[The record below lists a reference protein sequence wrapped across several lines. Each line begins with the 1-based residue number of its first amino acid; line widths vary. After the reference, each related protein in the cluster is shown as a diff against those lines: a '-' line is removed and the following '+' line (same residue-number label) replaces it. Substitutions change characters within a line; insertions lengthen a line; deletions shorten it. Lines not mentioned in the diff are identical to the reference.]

1 MGGDGNG
8 SYVSNMKGVVTFKYF
23 SEEAIRD
30 LLSKSE
36 IMSYREG
43 DTIIREGEKSPYF
56 FAVLE
61 GTVNVTVHDG
71 AKEVFISAIGKGD
84 VFGEAGIFLSVKR
97 TANVASAAQTTL
109 VRIHRDSLLRFIQER
124 PSEGVKFLMIIIYS
138 LLKKLRDANQELAF
152 ERKSDVQQ
160 DDIDSLVRSIM
171 GER

>member
-1 MGGDGNG
+1 MSGDGNG
-8 SYVSNMKGVVTFKYF
+8 SYVSSMKGVVTFKYF

-36 IMSYREG
+36 VLGFAEG

-97 TANVASAAQTTL
+97 TANVASAAKTTL
-109 VRIHRDSLLRFIQER
+109 VRIHRDSLLRFIKER

-160 DDIDSLVRSIM
+160 DDIDSMVRSIM
-171 GER
+171 GEG

>member
-1 MGGDGNG
+1 MGGEGSD
-8 SYVSNMKGVVTFKYF
+8 SYVSSMKSVVTFKYF
-23 SEEAIRD
+23 GDEAIRD

-36 IMSYREG
+36 VLRFAEG

-71 AKEVFISAIGKGD
+71 AKEVFISTIGRGD

-97 TANVASAAQTTL
+97 TANVASASASTL
-109 VRIHRDSLLRFIQER
+109 FRIHRDSLLRFIKER

-152 ERKSDVQQ
+152 ERKSDFQQ
-160 DDIDSLVRSIM
+160 DDIDSMVRSIM
-171 GER
+171 GEG